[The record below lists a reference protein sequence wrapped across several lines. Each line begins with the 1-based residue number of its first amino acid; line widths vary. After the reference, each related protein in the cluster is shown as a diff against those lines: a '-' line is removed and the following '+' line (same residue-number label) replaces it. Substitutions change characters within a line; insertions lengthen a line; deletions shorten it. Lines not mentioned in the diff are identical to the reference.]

1 MYRVTTSRL
10 GPDARRV
17 DAASESTDRG
27 ELSAEDL
34 TILLD
39 AFTEIDPADNE
50 ESDPHVGVSGR
61 GAKLI
66 IRTSRGRLQ
75 VYDVRDHAAPATEM
89 TVPAI
94 LARLDRVEV
103 AVPVKVG
110 NGGIIGRSYQY
121 PHETR
126 IIPGLQKTCLK
137 VKAQATRGCVP
148 ENPYP
153 AVCICK
159 NVHPAVTVIIG
170 GDHPFL

>member
-1 MYRVTTSRL
+1 MVGKL
-10 GPDARRV
+10 VIQAVAVP
-17 DAASESTDRG
+17 ESFHG
-27 ELSAEDL
+27 EVFMVLHVRAK
-34 TILLD
+34 
-39 AFTEIDPADNE
+39 AE
-50 ESDPHVGVSGR
+50 ES
-61 GAKLI
+61 
-66 IRTSRGRLQ
+66 Q
-75 VYDVRDHAAPATEM
+75 E
-89 TVPAI
+89 
-94 LARLDRVEV
+94 VEV